1 MSNIKNIDSAFNVF
15 KNTFKFCDFL
25 NEKNIHCENIIDI
38 KLTLIPEKA
47 NKLVKKSYF
56 DGESMIEYYY
66 NYIGPGSITM
76 TLLVDTITPHLQA
89 FYMFTYVLDYLKRF
103 LILTGYE
110 LYDFCSVKLKVLSTE
125 DSEESIY
132 DFYIDEEYEDEILEK
147 SNYWIWNNELNR
159 YIVN

>member
-1 MSNIKNIDSAFNVF
+1 MSNIKNIDSSFNIF

-25 NEKNIHCENIIDI
+25 NEKNISCENIEDI
-38 KLTLIPEKA
+38 KLTLMSEKP

-56 DGESMIEYYY
+56 DGGTMVEYYY
-66 NYIGPGSITM
+66 NYIGPGSITI
-76 TLLVDTITPHLQA
+76 TLLVDTINTDQQA

-110 LYDFCSVKLKVLSTE
+110 LYDFYSVKLKVLSIE

-132 DFYIDEEYEDEILEK
+132 DFYIDEEYEDELLEK
-147 SNYWIWNNELNR
+147 SNY
-159 YIVN
+159 